1 MATAT
6 LNTAKATSGGSFL
19 IGDQLP
25 AEVFTPEDL
34 TEEHHTIARTT
45 REFFDKEVAPHVE
58 EIEHGNK
65 DLAVTLL
72 RKAAALGLE
81 SVLTPERFG
90 GMGMDLMSVMIV
102 AEQLARDGS
111 FAGWHGGHAGI
122 GTLPLLLFG
131 TEAQKQK
138 YLPRLSSAEL
148 VGAYCLSEPQAG
160 SDALATKTRA
170 DLSADGTHY
179 VLNGQKMWI
188 TNGGKAGLYT
198 VFAKIGGEKFSA
210 FLVEREFPG
219 VTPGAEEKKMGIR
232 GSSTTAVFFD
242 NVKVPVENLLGEAGR
257 GHIIAFNILNL
268 GRLKLGPFA
277 IGGAKS
283 VLQTSLAYAKER
295 KAFGT
300 TISHFGMI
308 QHKLAEMAIRIFAA
322 ESMIYRVVG
331 LIESHLE
338 GFSWDQPDA
347 AQRIMKAAEEF
358 AAECSIIKVY
368 ASEMLDYVVDEGVQI
383 HGGYGFHQDYAV
395 ERAYRDS
402 RINRIFEGTNE
413 INRLLTSGMLFKR
426 AMQGRLGLL
435 KAVKGVMDEVLA
447 GPQFGGGE
455 KETEERR
462 LVHNAKKI
470 GLLLMGIA
478 FEKFGPDIEKQQEV
492 VAGIADVMME
502 TFAMESSLLRVEK
515 SGGSG
520 AGLCAVLLRDSMGR
534 VETFA
539 RTVLAACAEGDAL
552 RANMAVLR
560 RFAKYE
566 PVDAIALRRGIAE
579 RLLSAGRYIV

>member
-6 LNTAKATSGGSFL
+6 MNAAPAAVGGSFL
-19 IGDQLP
+19 IKDDSSR
-25 AEVFTPEDL
+25 EVFTPEDL
-34 TEEHHTIARTT
+34 TEEHHAIARTA
-45 REFFDKEVAPHVE
+45 REFYEKEVAPHVE
-58 EIEHGNK
+58 AIEHGDK
-65 DLAVTLL
+65 DLAVSLL

-90 GMGMDLMSVMIV
+90 GMGMDLMSAMIV
-102 AEQLARDGS
+102 AEELARDGS
-111 FAGWHGGHAGI
+111 FAGWHGAHAGI

-131 TEAQKQK
+131 TEAQKQQ

-160 SDALATKTRA
+160 SDALAIKTRA
-170 DLSADGTHY
+170 DLSEDGSHY

-210 FLVEREFPG
+210 FLVERAFPG

-232 GSSTTAVFFD
+232 GSSTTAVFLD
-242 NVKVPVENLLGEAGR
+242 NVKVPVGNLLGEAGR
-257 GHIIAFNILNL
+257 GHLIAFNILNL

-277 IGGAKS
+277 IGGAKA
-283 VLQTSLAYAKER
+283 VLQISLAYAKER

-308 QHKLAEMAIRIFAA
+308 RHKLAEMAIRIFAA

-331 LIESHLE
+331 LIESRLE
-338 GFSWDQPDA
+338 GFSWEEEGA
-347 AQRIMKAAEEF
+347 ALRMMKAVEEF

-368 ASEMLDYVVDEGVQI
+368 ASEMLDYVTDEGVQI

-413 INRLLTSGMLFKR
+413 INRLLIPGMLMKR
-426 AMQGRLGLL
+426 AQQGRLGLV
-435 KAVKGVMDEVLA
+435 KAAKGLMDEVLA
-447 GPQFGGGE
+447 GPSAQSSASD
-455 KETEERR
+455 
-462 LVHNAKKI
+462 LVANAKKI
-470 GLLLMGIA
+470 GLLLISLA
-478 FEKFGPDIEKQQEV
+478 FDKYGAEVEKHQEV
-492 VAGIADVMME
+492 LAGIADVIME
-502 TFAMESSLLRVEK
+502 TFAMESAQLRSRK
-515 SGGSG
+515 TG
-520 AGLCAVLLRDSMGR
+520 AGEDLCVVLHQESMAR
-534 VETFA
+534 IEAFA
-539 RTVLAACAEGDAL
+539 RPVLAACAEGDAL

-566 PVDAIALRRGIAE
+566 PADTIAIRQRIAE
-579 RLLSAGRYIV
+579 RLIGAGRYVV